1 MNRSPVRHR
10 GPNLVGIRKVVL
22 KQKMEQKTHDLNVNY
37 LARCLEARILPGN
50 EFTDPMI
57 PSHWLCETQVHVA
70 TSRGFDESALVE

>member
-1 MNRSPVRHR
+1 
-10 GPNLVGIRKVVL
+10 
-22 KQKMEQKTHDLNVNY
+22 MEQKTHDLNVNY